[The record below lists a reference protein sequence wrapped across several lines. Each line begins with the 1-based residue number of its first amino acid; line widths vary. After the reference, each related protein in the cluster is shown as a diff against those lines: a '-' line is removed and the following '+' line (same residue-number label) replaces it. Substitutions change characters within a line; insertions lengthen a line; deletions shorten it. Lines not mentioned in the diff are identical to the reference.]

1 MKKIVLIINIFFLY
15 FILNT
20 NIVKAESIEV
30 SSFDELTTAMVN
42 GSEEISIVDNFEFNN
57 SLTIS
62 SNVIINGNGKKIT
75 RQSGYKGVLFN
86 INGTGTLEINE
97 LTIDSGASGWK
108 MDYDN
113 AYYTQADNKGYRR
126 VPTINGE
133 NDTIATN
140 SLITNQGNFIMNNST
155 LQNGRSKVTGAAIK
169 GAGNNK
175 INNSTIKHFGS
186 STNGGALYITGG
198 KLEIINSTFKDNAT
212 GVGNTSSLQGGAV
225 YITGASSIEIKDNSL
240 FEDNFAQNNGGA
252 LYILKTNI
260 LIQDTI
266 FRHNLVGND
275 GCAISMQSTVNGKSS
290 VIKDTIFENNVG
302 LAKTSQS
309 MGCIWL
315 QQWNSTKEEPI
326 VFKNLIFRNND
337 LSTGAAISDAAKNTY
352 AKLENIELYNNSVN
366 SGGLLYAQSSMY
378 EIKNVSIHDNSVR
391 AGSAIYLVGTSVIT
405 IEDSEIKNNVGTS
418 SGTGIYLIAG
428 EIEMKNCEI
437 SGNTSDARGAGIFV
451 KGHYEGYDP
460 VLKIENSI
468 IKDNKSLKEGGGIC
482 AADEANIYTTI
493 IIDDKTK
500 IYDNKSET
508 SGDDFVYLREDNTE
522 NTSDKII
529 KLDNISIAGI
539 TGIDGWYHDNES
551 NRFADAENPEK
562 FQDYTS
568 YKGGAIYLKAAGIST
583 YDYDLNGGT
592 ADDVKPITVKYGQ
605 DYTVEDETPKKDG
618 YEFEGWNTK
627 EDGSGI
633 WLKPG
638 DKYDGSEGYILYA
651 HYKKIEEKIDTDDS
665 KETNKEE
672 NKKTDDEEKEE
683 KINTDDNKEIKKEE
697 NKNTDDENIE
707 EKENNKIVNPKTGDN
722 IYIWIGVIKISLILG
737 IILILAI
744 KRRNKYYEK

>member
-1 MKKIVLIINIFFLY
+1 MLKRIILIINVFVLY
-15 FILNT
+15 FIFNT
-20 NIVKAESIEV
+20 SIVKAEAIEV
-30 SSFDELTTAMVN
+30 SNFNELNTAITN
-42 GSEEISIVDNFEFNN
+42 GSSEISIIDNFEFDN

-62 SNVIINGNGKKIT
+62 SNVVINGNGKKIT

-86 INGTGTLEINE
+86 INSTGTLEINE

-140 SLITNQGNFIMNNST
+140 SLITNQGNFILNNST
-155 LQNGRSKVTGAAIK
+155 LQNGRSTVTGTAIK

-198 KLEIINSTFKDNAT
+198 KLEIINSTFKENST
-212 GVGNTSSLQGGAV
+212 GVGNTASLQGGAV

-252 LYILKTNI
+252 LYILKTSI

-266 FRHNLVGND
+266 FRHNLSGND
-275 GCAISMQSTVNGKSS
+275 GCVISMQSTVNGKSS
-290 VIKDTIFENNVG
+290 VMEDTIFENNIG
-302 LAKTSQS
+302 LARTSQS
-309 MGCIWL
+309 MGCVWL

-326 VFKNLIFRNND
+326 IFKNLIFRNND

-378 EIKNVSIHDNSVR
+378 EIKNVSIHDNSVKQ
-391 AGSAIYLVGTSVIT
+391 GSAIYLAGVSVIT

-418 SGTGIYLIAG
+418 SGTGICMIAG
-428 EIEMKNCEI
+428 EVEMKNCEI
-437 SGNTSDARGAGIFV
+437 SGNTSDVRGAGIFV

-468 IKDNKSLKEGGGIC
+468 IKDNISLKDGGGIC
-482 AADEANIYTTI
+482 VSDEANIYSTI

-508 SGDDFVYLREDNTE
+508 CGDDFVYVREDNTE

-539 TGIDGWYHDNES
+539 TGIDGWYHDNED
-551 NRFADAENPEK
+551 NRFADADNPEK

-605 DYTVEDETPKKDG
+605 DYIVEDEIPKKDG

-627 EDGSGI
+627 ADGSGI

-638 DKYDGSEGYILYA
+638 DKYDGSEGYVLYA

-665 KETNKEE
+665 KEIKKEE
-672 NKKTDDEEKEE
+672 NKKTDDE
-683 KINTDDNKEIKKEE
+683 N
-697 NKNTDDENIE
+697 NIE
-707 EKENNKIVNPKTGDN
+707 EKEDNEIKNPKTGDN
-722 IYIWIGVIKISLILG
+722 IYIWNGVIIISLLMESVL
-737 IILILAI
+737 IINK
-744 KRRNKYYEK
+744 KRRNKHYEK